1 MNEIILVEPSI
12 EYEKEILAYRDE
24 FPVTEEGIHGT
35 SSLASVKSVEQ
46 WLELINNCKYRETVP
61 ENLVPARQYL
71 LLRISDQKIVGMLN
85 YRLALNDYL
94 SKYGGHIGYS
104 VVPSERRKGYAEK
117 MVALALE
124 KAPAFG
130 LKKVLITCNDQNI
143 ASARTIEKNQGVL
156 ENKVLDSDDEQL
168 IRRYWISSNN

>member
-1 MNEIILVEPSI
+1 M
-12 EYEKEILAYRDE
+12 
-24 FPVTEEGIHGT
+24 
-35 SSLASVKSVEQ
+35 
-46 WLELINNCKYRETVP
+46 INNYKYRETVP

-85 YRLALNDYL
+85 FRLALNDYL

-104 VVPSERRKGYAEK
+104 VAPSERRKGYAEK
-117 MVALALE
+117 MLALALE
-124 KAPAFG
+124 KALAFG

-156 ENKVLDSDDEQL
+156 ENKVLDPNDEQL
-168 IRRYWISSNN
+168 TCRYWITVTN